1 MAAAL
6 REMRRVE
13 EEMRKRERVEE
24 EKRKADEAKV
34 EEEEKEKSNESR
46 AETDNKYVS
55 GPRTVQLLLT
65 RSNKPLCFR
74 LGYPNWNSPNW
85 RNS

>member
-24 EKRKADEAKV
+24 EKRKA
-34 EEEEKEKSNESR
+34 EEVKEKEQEKEQLD
-46 AETDNKYVS
+46 ELQIEKDEKYVNS
-55 GPRTVQLLLT
+55 VQVMVLAIPT
-65 RSNKPLCFR
+65 FKYNIHCTFSNFLE
-74 LGYPNWNSPNW
+74 
-85 RNS
+85 

>member
-24 EKRKADEAKV
+24 EKRKA
-34 EEEEKEKSNESR
+34 EEVKEKEQFDESQIKND
-46 AETDNKYVS
+46 EKY
-55 GPRTVQLLLT
+55 
-65 RSNKPLCFR
+65 K
-74 LGYPNWNSPNW
+74 YM
-85 RNS
+85 